1 MVFDGLRM
9 AVALPPLATAILP
22 LIDGQRSVGQ
32 IGAVLAA
39 RGTKP
44 EAFGKAWQQT
54 FAALVRIN
62 RVLLAAPV

>member
-1 MVFDGLRM
+1 
-9 AVALPPLATAILP
+9 